1 MGWGS
6 TCEALSLIPSF
17 LVIGEIT
24 RDWQSDRARRS
35 VEQHCHT
42 RTVPGQRSRAPHPLW
57 PILDRRHQKYYL
69 RAREVPASSDV
80 TKDLCAA
87 AARSSSPGTLLHSM
101 KTWDKRRR
109 EYSSRCWQ
117 LSMIISHCCSAWT
130 CANKR
135 VQRQYIGC
143 CVSVSYN
150 LAHGS
155 ASHIRIAARP
165 LQRR

>member
-1 MGWGS
+1 MGKLGKTPRPHLQDPRWAG
-6 TCEALSLIPSF
+6 EAHAKLSLLFRVFWLLGRSPE
-17 LVIGEIT
+17 IGNLT
-24 RDWQSDRARRS
+24 DARRS

-42 RTVPGQRSRAPHPLW
+42 RAVPGQRSRAPRPLW

-109 EYSSRCWQ
+109 
-117 LSMIISHCCSAWT
+117 
-130 CANKR
+130 
-135 VQRQYIGC
+135 
-143 CVSVSYN
+143 
-150 LAHGS
+150 
-155 ASHIRIAARP
+155 
-165 LQRR
+165 